1 MRTAIS
7 NYDGVVK
14 MKLDTKK
21 WVAKVNFKKDADVE
35 KFLKNFNDSTR
46 FTASAVKPKE

>member
-1 MRTAIS
+1 MRTAIG

-35 KFLKNFNDSTR
+35 KFLKNFNDTTR
-46 FTASAVKPKE
+46 FTAAAVKKKK

>member
-1 MRTAIS
+1 MN

-21 WVAKVNFKKDADVE
+21 WVAQVDFKKDADVD
-35 KFLKNFNDSTR
+35 KFLKTFNDTTR
-46 FTASAVKPKE
+46 FTAAAIKPKE